1 MKFSIITPVYNGD
14 KFIPE
19 AIESTINQNHTDWEM
34 LIINNGSTD
43 NTVNTVS
50 KYVEKDRRIILINCN
65 YNSGSPARPRNLG
78 LKEAQGKYVAFLDA
92 DDVFLPGKLAAVEQY
107 FTDHP
112 DIDCVCHG
120 EKHIKN
126 NTVIRK
132 DYYGPHTTYEDLFF
146 RGNSL
151 STSAIVMKRSCIEK
165 VGFFSEE
172 KEFSGFEDYDYWLR
186 LAKTC
191 RIGYLRKILGTYT
204 VNERSEASKI
214 SANCENA
221 INFLDLQYSTWGKKT
236 LYYKLLMRKRK
247 ALCLRAS
254 AREFIRIKDYK
265 SSIPLLSKAI
275 AYNPLSLKQWVF
287 FALALVGDKK

>member
-1 MKFSIITPVYNGD
+1 MKFSIITPVYNGER
-14 KFIPE
+14 FISE
-19 AIESTINQNHTDWEM
+19 AIESAINQNHIDWEM

-43 NTVNTVS
+43 NTVKAIS
-50 KYVEKDRRIILINCN
+50 KYVEKDSRMKLINCN

-78 LKEAQGKYVAFLDA
+78 LKEVKGEFVAFLDA

-120 EKHIKN
+120 ERHIKN
-126 NTVIRK
+126 NIVIRE
-132 DYYGPHTTYEDLFF
+132 DYYGPHTTYEGLFF

-151 STSAIVMKRSCIEK
+151 STSAIVMKRSCVEK
-165 VGFFSEE
+165 VGFFSEA

-186 LAKTC
+186 LAKVC

-221 INFLDLQYSTWGKKT
+221 INFLDSQYSSWNRKT
-236 LYYKLLMRKRK
+236 LYYKLLLRKRK

-254 AREFIRIKDYK
+254 AREFIRIRDYK
-265 SSIPLLSKAI
+265 SSIPLLIRAI
-275 AYNPLSLKQWVF
+275 SYNPLNLKQWVF
-287 FALALVGDKK
+287 FALALVANKK

>member
-1 MKFSIITPVYNGD
+1 MKFSIITPVYNGEE
-14 KFIPE
+14 FISK
-19 AIESTINQNHTDWEM
+19 AIESTINQSHADWEM

-50 KYVEKDRRIILINCN
+50 KYAEKDPRIKLINCS

-78 LKEAQGKYVAFLDA
+78 LKQAKGEYVAFLDA
-92 DDVFLPGKLAAVEQY
+92 DDAFLQEKLVAVEQY
-107 FTDHP
+107 FNDHP

-120 EKHIKN
+120 ERHIKN
-126 NTVIRK
+126 NIVIRE

-151 STSAIVMKRSCIEK
+151 STSAITMTRSCMEK

-186 LAKTC
+186 LAKAC
-191 RIGYLRKILGTYT
+191 RIGYLRKILGAYT

-221 INFLDLQYSTWGKKT
+221 IEFLDSQYSSWSKKT

-254 AREFIRIKDYK
+254 AREFIRIRDYK
-265 SSIPLLSKAI
+265 SSIPLLRKVI
-275 AYNPLSLKQWVF
+275 AYNPLNLKQWAF
-287 FALALVGDKK
+287 FTLALAANKK